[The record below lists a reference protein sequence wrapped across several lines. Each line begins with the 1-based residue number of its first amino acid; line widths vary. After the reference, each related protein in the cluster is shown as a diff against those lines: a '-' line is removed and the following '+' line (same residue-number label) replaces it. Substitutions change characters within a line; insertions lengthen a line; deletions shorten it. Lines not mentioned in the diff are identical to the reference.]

1 MFICVYL
8 WLIPFFQF
16 CVEAKVLAAWYEK
29 HGAAREVLQV
39 GAQPDPVPGKGEVR
53 VRLRAS
59 AVNPSDVKARAG
71 SRPVLPPRVIPD
83 SDGAGEI
90 DRVGPGVPKPRLRQ
104 RVWVYNGQ
112 WQRPSGTSAQYI
124 CLPAAQVIPLPRQVT
139 YAQGACLGIPVMTAH
154 RCLFADGP
162 IKGLTVLVAGGAGV
176 VGHYAVQLARWAG
189 ARVIATASSPE
200 KAAHARK
207 GGAHA
212 TINYRS
218 ENVAARLD
226 ELTKGQGV
234 DRVVDVELGVNLPTY
249 EKALRPSAMIATYAA
264 AAAQDSILPSRL
276 RQKNVT
282 VRMVFVY
289 TMPDAAKARAIAD
302 IARWIAR
309 GRPQYAI
316 AARFPLSEIAAA
328 HETVESGNKI
338 GHVILDIP

>member
-1 MFICVYL
+1 
-8 WLIPFFQF
+8 
-16 CVEAKVLAAWYEK
+16 VLAGWYER

-39 GAQPDPVPGKGEVR
+39 GEQPDPLPGKGEVR

-59 AVNPSDVKARAG
+59 GVNPSDIKARGG
-71 SRPVLPPRVIPD
+71 SRPVIPPRVIPN

-90 DRVGPGVPKPRLRQ
+90 DRVGPGVARSRLRQ

-112 WQRPSGTSAQYI
+112 WQRPFGTSAQYI
-124 CLPAAQVIPLPRQVT
+124 CLPAAQVIPLPRKVSF
-139 YAQGACLGIPVMTAH
+139 AQGACLGIPVMTAH

-162 IKGLTVLVAGGAGV
+162 IKGMTVLVAGGAGV

-189 ARVIATASSPE
+189 AHVIGTVSSAE
-200 KAAHARK
+200 KAQHARK

-212 TINYRS
+212 TINYRT
-218 ENVAARLD
+218 ENVATRLD
-226 ELTKGQGV
+226 ELTLGQGI
-234 DRVVDVELGVNLPTY
+234 DRVVDVELGVNLATY

-264 AAAQDSILPSRL
+264 AAAQDSVLPSRL
-276 RQKNVT
+276 RQRNIT

-289 TMPDAAKARAIAD
+289 TMPDSAKQQAIAD

-309 GRPQYAI
+309 GGPKYAI
-316 AARFPLSEIAAA
+316 AARFPLAQIAAA

-338 GHVILDIP
+338 GHVVLDIP

>member
-1 MFICVYL
+1 M
-8 WLIPFFQF
+8 
-16 CVEAKVLAAWYEK
+16 LAGWYEK
-29 HGAAREVLQV
+29 HGAAREVLRV
-39 GAQPDPVPGKGEVR
+39 GEQPDPLPGKGEVR

-59 AVNPSDVKARAG
+59 AVNPSDVKARG
-71 SRPVLPPRVIPD
+71 GGRPVIPPRVIPD

-90 DRVGPGVPKPRLRQ
+90 DRVGPSVSKKRLRQ

-112 WQRPSGTSAQYI
+112 WQRPFGTSAQYI
-124 CLPAAQVIPLPRQVT
+124 ALPAAQAVPLPRKVSF
-139 YAQGACLGIPVMTAH
+139 AEGACLGIPVMTAH

-162 IKGLTVLVAGGAGV
+162 VDGMTVLVTGGAGV

-189 ARVIATASSPE
+189 ARVIATVSSPE
-200 KAAHARK
+200 KAEHARK

-212 TINYRS
+212 TINYRN
-218 ENVAARLD
+218 EDVAARLT
-226 ELTKGQGV
+226 ELTKGRGI

-264 AAAQDSILPSRL
+264 AATQDSLLPSRL
-276 RQKNVT
+276 RQRNVT

-289 TMPDAAKARAIAD
+289 TMPDAAKRQAIAD
-302 IARWIAR
+302 IGRWVAR
-309 GRPQYAI
+309 GRPKFAI
-316 AARFPLSEIAAA
+316 AARFPLGEIAAA

>member
-1 MFICVYL
+1 M
-8 WLIPFFQF
+8 
-16 CVEAKVLAAWYEK
+16 LAAWYEK
-29 HGAAREVLQV
+29 HGAAREVLRV
-39 GAQPDPVPGKGEVR
+39 GEQPDPVPGRGEVR

-71 SRPVLPPRVIPD
+71 SRPVIPPRVIPN

-90 DRVGPGVPKPRLRQ
+90 DRVGPGVPRRRLGQ

-124 CLPAAQVIPLPRQVT
+124 ALPAAQALPLAGKVS
-139 YAQGACLGIPVMTAH
+139 YEQGACLGIPVMTAH

-162 IKGLTVLVAGGAGV
+162 IRGMTVLVTGGAGV

-189 ARVIATASSPE
+189 ARVIATVSSPE

-212 TINYRS
+212 TIDYRT
-218 ENVAARLD
+218 ENVAERIDA
-226 ELTKGQGV
+226 LTGGNGV
-234 DRVVDVELGVNLPTY
+234 DRVIDVDLAVNLPAY
-249 EKALRPSAMIATYAA
+249 ERVLRPAAVIATYAA
-264 AAAQDSILPSRL
+264 AAVQDSVLPSRL
-276 RQKNVT
+276 RSRNVT

-289 TMPDAAKARAIAD
+289 TMPDAAKRKAIAD
-302 IARWIAR
+302 IAHWTAG
-309 GRPQYAI
+309 GRPQFAI
-316 AARFPLSEIAAA
+316 AARFPLAEAAAA
-328 HETVESGNKI
+328 HETVESGKKI

>member
-1 MFICVYL
+1 M
-8 WLIPFFQF
+8 
-16 CVEAKVLAAWYEK
+16 LAGWYER
-29 HGAAREVLQV
+29 HGTAREVLQV
-39 GAQPDPVPGKGEVR
+39 GEQPDPVPGKGEVR
-53 VRLRAS
+53 VRLYAS

-71 SRPVLPPRVIPD
+71 SRPVIPPRVIPN

-90 DRVGPGVPKPRLRQ
+90 DRVGAGVPKSRLRQ

-112 WQRPSGTSAQYI
+112 WQRPFGTSAQYI
-124 CLPAAQVIPLPRQVT
+124 CLPASQVIPLPRKVSF
-139 YAQGACLGIPVMTAH
+139 AQGACLGIPVMTAH

-162 IKGLTVLVAGGAGV
+162 IKGMTVLVAGGAGV

-189 ARVIATASSPE
+189 ARVIATVSSEE
-200 KAAHARK
+200 KAEHARK

-212 TINYRS
+212 TINYRA
-218 ENVAARLD
+218 ENVPARLD

-234 DRVVDVELGVNLPTY
+234 DRVVDVELGVNLTTY
-249 EKALRPSAMIATYAA
+249 EKALRPFATIATYAA
-264 AAAQDSILPSRL
+264 AAAQDSVLPSRL
-276 RQKNVT
+276 RQRNVT

-289 TMPDAAKARAIAD
+289 TMPDAAKRQAIAD

-309 GRPQYAI
+309 GKPKYAI
-316 AARFPLSEIAAA
+316 AARFPLAEIAAA